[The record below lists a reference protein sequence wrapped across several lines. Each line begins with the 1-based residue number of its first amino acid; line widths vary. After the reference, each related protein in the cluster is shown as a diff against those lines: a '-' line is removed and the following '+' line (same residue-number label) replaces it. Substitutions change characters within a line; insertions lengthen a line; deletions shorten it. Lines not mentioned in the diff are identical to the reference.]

1 MEEGTMTNES
11 ARDEPGTPRVEQE
24 SSQVG
29 EKGPAYGFWLAT
41 IALVLVS
48 LVAFFAM
55 FIFKDVFQNAT
66 DVTTVLSTLFTIVGT
81 VVGTYFGI
89 KTSSDTR
96 DKLQGSIDKA
106 NETANRALAEM
117 APEAGRR
124 VMRGE

>member
-1 MEEGTMTNES
+1 MEEGIMTNES

-89 KTSSDTR
+89 KTSSDRGTNC
-96 DKLQGSIDKA
+96 KA
-106 NETANRALAEM
+106 RSTKQSRLPIEPSPRWLRKQAGAL
-117 APEAGRR
+117 
-124 VMRGE
+124 